1 MEQLRLEGVTKAFGD
16 TLAVDDVTLSVRRG
30 EFVTLLGASGCGKTT
45 LLRIIAGFLAPDRGG
60 VRFEGRGID
69 HLAPRQRGFG
79 FVFQAYALFPTKTIF
94 DNIAFGLRVRRWD
107 RRRTRA
113 RVEELCDLVQ
123 LDGLESRFPHELS
136 GGQQQRVALARALAP
151 EPPLLLL
158 DEPLSALDARIRER
172 LRHELRRLVNRLGVT
187 AIYVTHDQA
196 EALQI
201 SDRIAVMR
209 AGRIEQAGSPPEIYL
224 RPRSRFV
231 AEFVGT
237 VSVLACTRRPL
248 NRLRPAGWSDSA
260 QLVALRPEHVRV
272 SVPGPGDDR
281 ECLADVESSSF
292 MGPVYR
298 LVLRFADGQ
307 SVVADVPSE
316 EWEGVGKAASRVAVA
331 LHSHRAI
338 ALGEPTLESREVA

>member
-1 MEQLRLEGVTKAFGD
+1 MEQLRLEGITKAYGD
-16 TLAVDDVTLSVRRG
+16 TLAVEDVSLLVRRG
-30 EFVTLLGASGCGKTT
+30 EFLTLLGASGCGKTT
-45 LLRIIAGFLAPDRGG
+45 LLRIIAGFLAPDHGS
-60 VRFEGRGID
+60 VSFEGRSID
-69 HLAPRQRGFG
+69 HLAPRQRGLG

-107 RRRTRA
+107 KQRIRS

-123 LDGLESRFPHELS
+123 LDGLQRRFPHELS

-151 EPPLLLL
+151 EPSLLLL

-201 SDRIAVMR
+201 SDCIAVMR
-209 AGRIEQAGSPPEIYL
+209 AGRIEQAGSPQEIYL

-237 VSVLACTRRPL
+237 VSVLACTRRPS
-248 NRLRPAGWSDSA
+248 NRLRPAGRSGSA

-272 SVPGPGDDR
+272 SVPAPGDNPD
-281 ECLADVESSSF
+281 CLADIESISF

-307 SVVADVPSE
+307 SVVADVPAEDYDRS
-316 EWEGVGKAASRVAVA
+316 S
-331 LHSHRAI
+331 L
-338 ALGEPTLESREVA
+338 P